1 MRLNTHTFTVARI
14 AMITAQNPDDPFA
27 DSSQDRKTITYHQG
41 FGDIQ
46 PTNKN
51 DERFIT
57 ESGIVY
63 KDSITLLTKYN
74 VPSQPNVELD
84 EFFQDWIY
92 WSNKWY
98 AVKSSVV
105 WCDRGRFS
113 YNKLFA
119 IYSSDFKKDN
129 DLMPI
134 DWESAGSLIQIAPS
148 LGRINT
154 LLIKPTL
161 EELL

>member
-1 MRLNTHTFTVARI
+1 MRLNNHTFTVARI
-14 AMITAQNPDDPFA
+14 AVTRQENPDDPFA
-27 DSSQDRKTITYHQG
+27 DDQEVKTITYFKG
-41 FGDIQ
+41 TGDIQ

-51 DERFIT
+51 DERYVT
-57 ESGIVY
+57 QAGIVY

-74 VPSQPNVELD
+74 VPTQPNINID
-84 EFFQDWIY
+84 EDFQDWVF
-92 WSNKWY
+92 WNNRWY

-134 DWESAGSLIQIAPS
+134 DWEAAGSLIQIAPA

-161 EELL
+161 GTLL